1 MFDVYEK
8 IKSVVELLAQKE
20 KLSFEDAY
28 LAFAESPVYEAMQ
41 NTETI
46 LWYVFYRILFR
57 FQAGLPLSPFQSKSV
72 RSNVI
77 KY

>member
-46 LWYVFYRILFR
+46 LWYESPEYLVDEYYR
-57 FQAGLPLSPFQSKSV
+57 KV
-72 RSNVI
+72 E
-77 KY
+77 

>member
-1 MFDVYEK
+1 MSEKYLYHGMDITLDVYEK

-28 LAFAESPVYEAMQ
+28 LAFAESTVYEAMQ

-46 LWYVFYRILFR
+46 LWYESPEYLVDEYYR
-57 FQAGLPLSPFQSKSV
+57 K
-72 RSNVI
+72 
-77 KY
+77 K